1 MSLRRLFPHFSA
13 DTWKLCLP
21 IPTSALLAGLGIA
34 ALSSQP
40 LWTTASTLQRFALAT
55 AVAIAVGLVILTI
68 YLLGLRRQLGLALD
82 HKLWREGAF
91 LSQVRVGAEQVN
103 TGSEKLAAA
112 ANEISFAAQMQ
123 TMATDNIKEQIAQVS
138 SSVAQVTTVAQDVQA
153 QSRAAQGWSSQGGEL
168 VDGVARKMAD
178 ISNVMAQASTR
189 IDTLSAQARN
199 IGDVAGAITRI
210 TSQTNLL
217 ALNAAVEAARAGE
230 HGRGFAI
237 VAQEVKL
244 LAGQTAQATHDIVQT
259 IRTIQ
264 NDVRETS
271 NEIRLAVPMVAAGV
285 SLIEQAAQALRDLRG
300 SSDGLFDK
308 SASLAGEIDQ
318 QGQLIE
324 DMLGGIG
331 QILEM
336 TGQTQQVAERALD
349 TSAGLS
355 ATAAQLVEAIQN

>member
-1 MSLRRLFPHFSA
+1 MSLPRLLPKFSS
-13 DTWKLCLP
+13 DTWWLCLP
-21 IPTSALLAGLGIA
+21 MLVSALLAGLGVETLASQSTWIA
-34 ALSSQP
+34 A
-40 LWTTASTLQRFALAT
+40 STVQRLALAT
-55 AVAIAVGLVILTI
+55 GVSALTGLLVIAACLI
-68 YLLGLRRQLGLALD
+68 LLRRKLGLTLD
-82 HKLWREGAF
+82 NKLWREGTF

-103 TGSEKLAAA
+103 TSSEKLAAA

-123 TMATDNIKEQIAQVS
+123 TMATDSIKEQIAQVS
-138 SSVAQVTTVAQDVQA
+138 GSVAQVNTVAQDVQA

-178 ISNVMAQASTR
+178 ISGVMAQASAR
-189 IDTLSAQARN
+189 IDTLSMQARN

-210 TSQTNLL
+210 ASQTNLL

-237 VAQEVKL
+237 VAQEVKK
-244 LAGQTAQATHDIVQT
+244 LAAQTAKATHDIIEI
-259 IRTIQ
+259 IRIIQ
-264 NDVRETS
+264 GDVRETS
-271 NEIRLAVPMVAAGV
+271 NEFRLAVPMVASGV
-285 SLIEQAAQALRDLRG
+285 SMIEQAAQALRDLRG

-336 TGQTQQVAERALD
+336 TGQTQQVAERAMD
-349 TSAGLS
+349 TSANLS
-355 ATAAQLVEAIQN
+355 ATAAQLVEAIQD